1 MIAHPV
7 LPEQVSRVL
16 DAVADGA
23 APRFGIVAPGGY
35 GKTTV
40 LREVVRACEDAG
52 ITATTVDDAHLLP
65 DAELLALRARVERG
79 DGAVVVAY
87 RPWPRSRALSALAES
102 LGRVRPAL
110 ALEPFTREQVR
121 AVLPAPARAHADFV
135 HRQTGGVPRFVL
147 RFTGITAAEV
157 PPDVVASFRA
167 DLDWLDVDVQKFLL
181 AAEAGAALRLDLLGG
196 LLGGDVDAVGDV
208 IEAGRATGLLAPDGA
223 LLPVARL
230 AVAELSRTDR
240 RIAVR
245 QRLAELQL
253 RSGGPVLELVRPLL
267 GAAGPEAAGAEAAGS
282 GAAGSGATVA
292 VAAGPEMAAAFQAAA
307 AEALPADPALAARL
321 LAAVGTPSAEVAVRR
336 AVACAMAGDLDAALR
351 LADGVIS
358 SDPAHRGRAAEVAA
372 IALAHRGQLARAT
385 ELHRW
390 SPSSTSTA
398 FAVIG
403 EVGTGRLPAEPLPV
417 APPTMLDGGASLMA
431 QGVLESVTGSAT
443 TALSTL
449 VRAAGLLEP
458 AGSAVLLPDSPA
470 ALAALVALH
479 GGEPA
484 VAESVLDRAV
494 ATSLGGA
501 LMAVRHRL
509 LRAWV
514 AMLRG
519 NLARARETLVALRR
533 TGRPLEPR
541 DWVFAIALEV
551 GIARRNSDL
560 ATLRRTWEQACEAV
574 LRHPVDLFTFL
585 PLGEFAAA
593 AARMRDQHRLAP
605 HLAEARELL
614 HALGDPPLW
623 GVPLHWSALH
633 AAVTA
638 EETRAAEEHAASLA
652 AVADRSRYAGVM
664 STAAENWLDVLAG
677 RVDADRVE
685 EAARGLHAVGQ
696 WWDAA
701 RLAGQAAIRT
711 SDRQAMVRLLDCA
724 RLLQGRPAGGT
735 ARAKAPEPVV
745 EHDGGKLSDRERE
758 VAELVVRGL
767 TYKQVGDRLFI
778 SAKTV
783 EHHVARIRQRLGCG
797 SRAELLDQ
805 LRQIVG

>member
-1 MIAHPV
+1 MSQIMIAHPV
-7 LPEQVSRVL
+7 LSEQVSGVL
-16 DAVADGA
+16 DAVAAGA
-23 APRFGIVAPGGY
+23 APCLGIVAPGGY

-52 ITATTVDDAHLLP
+52 LAVTAADDAHLLP

-79 DGAVVVAY
+79 DDAVVVAY

-110 ALEPFTREQVR
+110 ALEPLTRDQVR
-121 AVLPAPARAHADFV
+121 GVLPAPARGFADFV
-135 HRQTGGVPRFVL
+135 HRQTGGVPRFVR
-147 RFTGITAAEV
+147 RFAGITAPEV
-157 PPDVVASFRA
+157 TPEVVASFRA
-167 DLDWLDVDVQKFLL
+167 DLDWLDADVQKFLL

-208 IEAGRATGLLAPDGA
+208 IEAGRATGLLAPDGT

-230 AVAELSRTDR
+230 AVAALSRTDR

-267 GAAGPEAAGAEAAGS
+267 G
-282 GAAGSGATVA
+282 V
-292 VAAGPEMAAAFQAAA
+292 AGPEMGAAFQAAA
-307 AEALPADPALAARL
+307 AEALPTDPALAARL
-321 LAAVGTPSAEVAVRR
+321 LAAVGSPSAEVAVRR
-336 AVACAMAGDLDAALR
+336 AVASAMAGDLDAALR
-351 LADGVIS
+351 LADQVIS
-358 SDPAHRGRAAEVAA
+358 SDPAHRGPAAEVAA

-431 QGVLESVTGSAT
+431 QGVVESVTGATT

-458 AGSAVLLPDSPA
+458 AGRAVLLPDSPA

-479 GGEPA
+479 GGELP

-501 LMAVRHRL
+501 LMGVRHRL

-519 NLARARETLVALRR
+519 NLTQARETLVALRKA
-533 TGRPLEPR
+533 GRPLEPR
-541 DWVFAIALEV
+541 DWVFAVALEV

-605 HLAEARELL
+605 HLAEARRLL

-638 EETRAAEEHAASLA
+638 EETPAAEEHAASLA
-652 AVADRSRYAGVM
+652 AVKDRSRYAGVV
-664 STAAENWLDVLAG
+664 SSAADSWLDVLAG

-685 EAARGLHAVGQ
+685 DAARGLHAVGH

-711 SDRQAMVRLLDCA
+711 SDRAAMVRLLDCA

-735 ARAKAPEPVV
+735 TRAKAPEPVV

-758 VAELVVRGL
+758 VAELVVRGM